1 MDELRQLGRQLKPYW
16 KVYNPKKPPD
26 CLVLA
31 SGHKV
36 HSTPDNAM
44 YIIVSLQEK
53 PDLWIEPWNS
63 KIVQIKA
70 AEIVSSDK

>member
-1 MDELRQLGRQLKPYW
+1 MDELRQLGRQLQPYW
-16 KVYNPKKPPD
+16 KVYNPRKPPD

-31 SGHKV
+31 TGHKV
-36 HSTPDNAM
+36 CRTPGDALH
-44 YIIVSLQEK
+44 YVCLQEK